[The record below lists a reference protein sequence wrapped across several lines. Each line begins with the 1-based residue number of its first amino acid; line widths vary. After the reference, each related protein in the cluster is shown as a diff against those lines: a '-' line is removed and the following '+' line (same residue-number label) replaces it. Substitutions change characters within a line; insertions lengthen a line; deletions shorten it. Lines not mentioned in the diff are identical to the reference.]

1 MTLLAKLGSSLP
13 ERYYLGLDIGYR
25 EHVAVVIP
33 LQVFVEGGERWKRV
47 RCLHFA
53 STSAG
58 LTKFQA
64 YLDRHSQDARA
75 FLGLCEPTGGCYGA
89 TTYQHLLS
97 RGYAMWMVENTA
109 TRDMRLKLMPN
120 LPKTDEMEARIMA
133 RMGYLHEAVGEE
145 FTLRPLKLASA
156 DDAELLA
163 LCRDQWKLNSM
174 VCRARNQLAQLM
186 AVVFPELKTFF
197 TDSVST
203 PVPVALI
210 AAYPTP
216 ADLGAASAEEVR
228 QVLRKARGH
237 QHARRVAELQEL
249 ARHSSGLLPD
259 PGRAWRLKWLTEFI
273 LTNGA
278 HLTHLE
284 KRIELALQRREAYHL
299 LSGIPYSGPG
309 SLGVI
314 VAVTGDIGRF
324 SNYRQYVAYSGYY
337 AGLET
342 SQTIDRTRMSTR
354 GNRTMKRAVFQI
366 VAPLVWFDP
375 TDNPY
380 KELYE
385 RKMAQ
390 GRPWYKAM
398 PFACAALTRHIY
410 HCLKSRERYDA
421 EKAFKR
427 PQTAPAA
434 EAAPVDL
441 MASLDERF
449 EAMDAHLTELE
460 GQNLP

>member
-1 MTLLAKLGSSLP
+1 MTLLAKLGVSLP
-13 ERYYLGLDIGYR
+13 ERYYLGLDVGYR
-25 EHVAVVIP
+25 EHVGVVIP
-33 LQVFVEGGERWKRV
+33 LEVFAEGGDRWKRV

-58 LTKFQA
+58 LAKFQA
-64 YLDRHSQDARA
+64 YLDRHSQDARQ

-89 TTYQHLLS
+89 TVYQHLLS

-120 LPKTDEMEARIMA
+120 LPKTDEIEARVMA

-145 FTLRPLKLASA
+145 FTLRLLKLASP

-174 VCRARNQLAQLM
+174 ICRARNQFAQMM
-186 AVVFPELKTFF
+186 AVIFPELKTFF
-197 TDSVST
+197 TDSVSR

-216 ADLGAASAEEVR
+216 ADLAAASAEEVR
-228 QVLRKARGH
+228 AVLRKARGYRH
-237 QHARRVAELQEL
+237 VERVAELQDL
-249 ARHSSGLLPD
+249 ALHSSGLLPD

-273 LTNGA
+273 LTNSA
-278 HLTHLE
+278 HLKDLEQRIELSLE
-284 KRIELALQRREAYHL
+284 KRETYSL
-299 LSGIPYSGPG
+299 LSDIPYSGPA

-314 VAVTGDIGRF
+314 LAVTGDVSRF
-324 SNYRQYVAYSGYY
+324 SNYRQYVAYTGYY

-342 SQTIDRTRMSTR
+342 SQTIDRTRMSRR
-354 GNRTMKRAVFQI
+354 GNRTMKRALFQI

-380 KELYE
+380 KQLYE
-385 RKMAQ
+385 RKRAE

-398 PFACAALTRHIY
+398 PFACAALARHIY
-410 HCLKSRERYDA
+410 HCLKSGERYDV
-421 EKAFKR
+421 EKVFKR
-427 PQTAPAA
+427 PQLALASEPAPM
-434 EAAPVDL
+434 DL
-441 MASLDERF
+441 MATLDERF
-449 EAMDAHLTELE
+449 EAMDAHLTQLE
-460 GQNLP
+460 G

>member
-1 MTLLAKLGSSLP
+1 MTLLAKLGGSLP

-33 LQVFVEGGERWKRV
+33 LQVFVEGGDRWRRV

-58 LTKFQA
+58 LAKFQA
-64 YLDRHSQDARA
+64 YLDRHSVDAKQ

-89 TTYQHLLS
+89 ATYQYLLS

-120 LPKTDEMEARIMA
+120 LPKTDEMEARVMA

-145 FTLRPLKLASA
+145 FTLRSLKLANP

-163 LCRDQWKLNSM
+163 LCRDQWKLNGM
-174 VCRARNQLAQLM
+174 ICRARNQFGQMM
-186 AVVFPELKTFF
+186 AIVFPELKTFF

-216 ADLGAASAEEVR
+216 ADLAAASAAEVR
-228 QVLRKARGH
+228 EVLRQARGH
-237 QHARRVAELQEL
+237 RHAARVEELQEL

-259 PGRAWRLKWLTEFI
+259 PGRAWRLRWLTEFI
-273 LTNGA
+273 QSNNA
-278 HLTHLE
+278 HLIDLE
-284 KRIELALQRREAYHL
+284 RRIVLTLQQREAYHL
-299 LSGIPYSGPG
+299 LVDIPYAGPA
-309 SLGVI
+309 SLGMI
-314 VAVTGDIGRF
+314 LAATRDAGRF
-324 SNYRQYVAYSGYY
+324 GNYRQYVAYSGYY

-342 SQTIDRTRMSTR
+342 SQTIDRTRMSKR
-354 GNRTMKRAVFQI
+354 GNRDLKRALFQI
-366 VAPLVWFDP
+366 ASPLVWFDR

-385 RKMAQ
+385 RKRAE

-398 PFACAALTRHIY
+398 PFACAALARHIY
-410 HCLKSRERYDA
+410 HCLKSGERYDV
-421 EKAFKR
+421 EKVFKR
-427 PQTAPAA
+427 PLMAPAS
-434 EAAPVDL
+434 ETVPVDL
-441 MASLDERF
+441 MASLEERF
-449 EAMDAHLTELE
+449 EVMDAHLTLLE
-460 GQNLP
+460 D

>member
-13 ERYYLGLDIGYR
+13 ERHYLGLDVGYR

-33 LQVFVEGGERWKRV
+33 LQVFVEGGDRWKRV
-47 RCLHFA
+47 PCLHFG

-58 LTKFQA
+58 LAKLQA
-64 YLDRHSQDARA
+64 YLDRHSQDARV

-89 TTYQHLLS
+89 TVYQYLLS
-97 RGYAMWMVENTA
+97 RGYAMWMVDNTA

-120 LPKTDEMEARIMA
+120 LPKTDEMEARVMA

-145 FTLRPLKLASA
+145 FTLRPLKLASP

-163 LCRDQWKLNSM
+163 LCRDQWKLNSTI
-174 VCRARNQLAQLM
+174 CRARNQFGQLM
-186 AVVFPELKTFF
+186 AVIFPELKTFF

-216 ADLGAASAEEVR
+216 LDLAAASAEEV
-228 QVLRKARGH
+228 QEVLRKARGH
-237 QHARRVAELQEL
+237 RHAERVAELQEL
-249 ARHSSGLLPD
+249 AQHSSGLLPD

-273 LTNGA
+273 LTNSA
-278 HLTHLE
+278 HLTALD
-284 KRIELALQRREAYHL
+284 KRIELSLRKRETYHL
-299 LSGIPYSGPG
+299 LADIPYSGPG

-314 VAVTGDIGRF
+314 LAVTGDVRRF
-324 SNYRQYVAYSGYY
+324 SNYRQYVAYTGYY

-342 SQTIDRTRMSTR
+342 SQTIDRTRMSKR
-354 GNRTMKRAVFQI
+354 GNRNVKRALFQI
-366 VAPLVWFDP
+366 VAPLVWFDR

-380 KELYE
+380 KQLYE
-385 RKMAQ
+385 RKRAE

-398 PFACAALTRHIY
+398 PFACAALARHIY
-410 HCLKSRERYDA
+410 HCLKSGERYDL
-421 EKAFKR
+421 EKVFKR
-427 PQTAPAA
+427 SQVAPASA
-434 EAAPVDL
+434 SAPEGL
-441 MASLDERF
+441 LAGLDERF
-449 EAMDAHLTELE
+449 EAMDAHLTQFES
-460 GQNLP
+460 